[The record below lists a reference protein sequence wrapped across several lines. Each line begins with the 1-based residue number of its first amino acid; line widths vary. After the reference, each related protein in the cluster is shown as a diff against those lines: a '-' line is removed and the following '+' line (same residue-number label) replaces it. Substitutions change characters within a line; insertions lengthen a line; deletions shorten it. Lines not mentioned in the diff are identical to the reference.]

1 MAFETRCL
9 RTAVSL
15 TVCVAFSAF
24 AQGPR
29 PADSPAKPWAATR
42 TADGQPNLQGY
53 WTNDTYT
60 PLERP
65 AELAGKEYFTP
76 EEAAAF
82 FKLREDRLA
91 RPVERPTSTT
101 TTRSGRPRTTER
113 SRTVRTS
120 MIVEPRD
127 GKLPPLTSDGQAPL
141 AHQKATQRATA
152 KRSARRAVRS
162 AERCISW
169 GNVGPPM
176 MPPTYTRTCRSCRPA
191 ASS

>member
-29 PADSPAKPWAATR
+29 PADSPAKPWAAPR
-42 TADGQPNLQGY
+42 MADGQPALQGS

-82 FKLREDRLA
+82 FKLREDRLRGQSKTDIHYDDA
-91 RPVERPTSTT
+91 IWQAESYGKIENR
-101 TTRSGRPRTTER
+101 RT
-113 SRTVRTS
+113 
-120 MIVEPRD
+120 
-127 GKLPPLTSDGQAPL
+127 
-141 AHQKATQRATA
+141 
-152 KRSARRAVRS
+152 
-162 AERCISW
+162 
-169 GNVGPPM
+169 
-176 MPPTYTRTCRSCRPA
+176 
-191 ASS
+191 